1 MEINQIIS
9 VTNINTFCNVWQL
22 LTPLEIRGDAAMAW
36 PVVKK
41 ALRTAQVQFPA
52 LVETKF
58 SIHDRFFRS
67 TGLLYKADYGGLR
80 HFDLAGKLLLDVGA
94 HRGQSTVAFRNAV
107 KSPRIIAF
115 EANPQLAADLAHR
128 YEGDDSFSI
137 EPVALCEAD
146 REIVLYVPYYKGFMF
161 EGLASL
167 KIEEAR
173 DWATP
178 GRFFFHNAKNVSIE
192 PLRVRG
198 CRLDSFGLRP
208 ALIKLSIQ
216 RSEIEA
222 LMGAE
227 ETLKA
232 SRPIIMSAWPW
243 PVLIGY
249 LRDRGYA
256 YYGYT
261 GGRFVRG
268 SRSYMNWFLLPEHEA
283 QVSGLIAG

>member
-1 MEINQIIS
+1 MGWPII
-9 VTNINTFCNVWQL
+9 
-22 LTPLEIRGDAAMAW
+22 
-36 PVVKK
+36 KK

-58 SIHDRFFRS
+58 TIHDRFFRS
-67 TGLLYKADYGGLR
+67 SGLLYKSDYGGLR

-107 KSPRIIAF
+107 KSPSIVAF
-115 EANPQLAADLAHR
+115 EANPVLASDLAER
-128 YEGDDSFSI
+128 YAGDDRFLV
-137 EPVALCEAD
+137 EPVALCED
-146 REIVLYVPYYKGFMF
+146 ERDIVLYVPHYNGFML

-167 KIEEAR
+167 KLEEAR
-173 DWATP
+173 DWANP
-178 GRFFFHNAKNVSIE
+178 ERFFFYRAKNVSIE
-192 PLRVRG
+192 PRRVHGR
-198 CRLDSFGLRP
+198 RLDSFGLQP

-222 LMGAE
+222 LVGAE

-243 PVLIGY
+243 PALISY
-249 LRDRGYA
+249 LAARGYS

-261 GGRFVRG
+261 GGRFVP
-268 SRSYMNWFLLPEHEA
+268 SHRSYMNWFLLDEHVE
-283 QVSGLIAG
+283 QIAHLRA